1 MARSDAIAAVAALVG
16 EPARAAMLDAL
27 LGGRAL
33 PAGALARAAG
43 VSPATASG
51 HLARLL
57 DGGLVTAEWQGRERR
72 FQLAGPGVAEV
83 LEALGELAGPAA
95 PARTLRAA
103 SRMDALRAARTCYDH
118 LAGRLG
124 VAVTDA
130 LVAEGWLADSDGGF
144 AVTRSGEDRFGRL
157 GIDVA
162 ELRRLR
168 RPLTRRCVDWT
179 ERRPHLAGSLGA
191 ALAARALE
199 LGWVA
204 RVPHDRALEVTEAG
218 ERALRRRLGVDVS
231 AQRTTS
237 RQAV

>member
-1 MARSDAIAAVAALVG
+1 MGRSDAIAAVAALVG

-27 LGGRAL
+27 LGGRSL
-33 PAGALARAAG
+33 PAGALASAAG
-43 VSPATASG
+43 VSAATASG

-57 DGGLVTAEWQGRERR
+57 EGGLVRAEWQGRERR
-72 FQLAGPGVAEV
+72 FELAGPAVAEV
-83 LEALGELAGPAA
+83 LEVLGELAGPAE

-103 SRMDALRAARTCYDH
+103 SRMEALRAARTCYDH

-124 VAVTDA
+124 VAVTGA
-130 LVAEGWLADSDGGF
+130 LVDDGWLDDGDGGY
-144 AVTRSGEDRFGRL
+144 AVTAGGERRFAAL
-157 GIDVA
+157 GIDVV

-179 ERRPHLAGSLGA
+179 ERRPHVAGSLGA

-204 RVPHDRALEVTEAG
+204 RVPHDRALDVTEAG
-218 ERALRRRLGVDVS
+218 ERALRRRLGLDL
-231 AQRTTS
+231 AGQPPMS